1 MQYYIIILFLILLI
15 SLFVNN
21 DKKNLSN
28 KKIIVSDSKNGLLI
42 IHNFFSQKDFN
53 KILQSVSNTQT
64 KYDDRISS
72 RSTKCLSFDKYKK
85 LYDLIYKNSDF
96 IKISKKMMIN
106 IPQYPDYP
114 IEYRKYETGS
124 EGMDWHS
131 DVPMFSTQ
139 SMECVL
145 TLKNT
150 SDSHFYWKDNDI
162 IKKISTKPNT
172 LVIVLSNS
180 VKHMVS
186 KLNFGERFILKFV
199 HHQKDSDHTQSFY
212 YHRQK
217 CPK

>member
-1 MQYYIIILFLILLI
+1 MNTWVKIAGLILILMFSVLYIYFKKTLLTYQNDDLVLI
-15 SLFVNN
+15 HPFFP
-21 DKKNLSN
+21 KKQFSD
-28 KKIIVSDSKNGLLI
+28 IVKYCKTLDSKLENDNRVKSRKTYMCDSKTDSSLYYMIYSSHL
-42 IHNFFSQKDFN
+42 FQQMR
-53 KILQSVSNTQT
+53 KILKRET
-64 KYDDRISS
+64 
-72 RSTKCLSFDKYKK
+72 
-85 LYDLIYKNSDF
+85 IYASEF
-96 IKISKKMMIN
+96 
-106 IPQYPDYP
+106 P